1 MILEL
6 ASNLICN
13 ACCNVCLIGMLYKV
27 LLINGSRLERACRM
41 MARGRDKAHHAQ
53 VVVHLLL
60 HLLLLAPEFGRCAP
74 PATAAAE
81 AST

>member
-1 MILEL
+1 MSH
-6 ASNLICN
+6 AQS
-13 ACCNVCLIGMLYKV
+13 MLTLSV
-27 LLINGSRLERACRM
+27 FDLGRTGGTVSLRSVSDAGT

-74 PATAAAE
+74 PPAAAAAAE